1 VSPADQALKD
11 REKRFVMQ
19 TYKRADVEFVRGEG
33 ALLFDADGNEYLDL
47 LGGISVAS
55 MGHCHPDIVNAVRE
69 QVGELMH
76 ASNLFYTQPMVD
88 LAERL
93 SSSSL
98 GGRVFFCNSGT
109 EANECAIKIA
119 RKAAYERGVENP
131 AIISFES
138 DFHGRTYG
146 SLSATPGLAKDPKL
160 GPMLDGFKSV
170 PFDDG
175 AALEAATGSD
185 TAAIFIEAIQ
195 GEAGVFVLSDE
206 TLKLARELCDRT
218 GALLIIDEIQTGIGR
233 TGSLWAYEQGPARPD
248 VITSAKALGG
258 GVAIGACITTEA
270 AGEVLAPGDHGSTF
284 AAGPV
289 AASAALAVLDLVDQ
303 PEMLRRIRS
312 LGTSLTEGLL
322 KMNGV
327 EAVRGRGLM
336 LGVELSEGINSSELN
351 TELLSRGLVANAPR
365 PDSLRLLPPFILTDE
380 QAGRALEII
389 SGALS
394 DQLSGTGS

>member
-1 VSPADQALKD
+1 MNEDLKQ
-11 REKRFVMQ
+11 REERFVMQ
-19 TYKRADVEFVRGEG
+19 TYKRAPVEFVRGEG
-33 ALLFDADGNEYLDL
+33 ALLFDSEGKEYIDMLA
-47 LGGISVAS
+47 GISVAS
-55 MGHCHPDIVNAVRE
+55 VGHCHPDVVAAVRE
-69 QVGELMH
+69 QAGELMH
-76 ASNLFYTQPMVD
+76 VSNLFYTQPMVD
-88 LAERL
+88 LAECL
-93 SSSSL
+93 SASSL

-119 RKAAYERGVENP
+119 RKAANARGVKNP
-131 AIISFES
+131 EIISFES

-146 SLSATPGLAKDPKL
+146 SLSATPGLAKDEKL
-160 GPMLDGFKSV
+160 GPMLPGFRSV

-175 AALEAATGSD
+175 AALEAAVNEN
-185 TAAIFIEAIQ
+185 TAAILIEAIQ

-218 GALLIIDEIQTGIGR
+218 GALLIIDEIQTGMGR

-270 AGEVLAPGDHGSTF
+270 AGEILAPGDHGSTF

-289 AASAALAVLDLVDQ
+289 AASVALVVLDLIDQ

-312 LGTSLTEGLL
+312 LGARLTEGLL
-322 KMNGV
+322 EVDGV

-336 LGVELSEGINSSELN
+336 LGVELSEGINSAEVNARLLEL
-351 TELLSRGLVANAPR
+351 GLVANAPR
-365 PDSLRLLPPFILTDE
+365 PDTIRLLPPFVLTDE
-380 QAGRALEII
+380 QADRALSII
-389 SGALS
+389 SEAV
-394 DQLSGTGS
+394 SGQVSG